1 MKVLGVI
8 WPSSWNNSADYLVS
22 IVSLFPRSVWHNK
35 PPRETC
41 MIVKCGVADVGETRG
56 HAIEVVT
63 SREGLARSWRSMDA
77 GRERTARKEDLAALT
92 RHLCLPD

>member
-1 MKVLGVI
+1 
-8 WPSSWNNSADYLVS
+8 
-22 IVSLFPRSVWHNK
+22 
-35 PPRETC
+35 

-56 HAIEVVT
+56 HVTKVVT

-92 RHLCLPD
+92 HHLCLPD